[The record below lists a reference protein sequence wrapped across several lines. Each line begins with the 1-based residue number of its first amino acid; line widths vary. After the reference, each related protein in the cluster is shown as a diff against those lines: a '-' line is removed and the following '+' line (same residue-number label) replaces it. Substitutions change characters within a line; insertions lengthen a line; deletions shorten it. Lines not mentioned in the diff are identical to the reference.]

1 MLATPA
7 RMTRRLVAVD
17 MPGGPAFVDTVAG
30 LWDAGDACFVL
41 DRRYPTV
48 LAEQVLDVV
57 SPAAVLDADG
67 EEHERSGS
75 RPVEDGDA
83 LVVATGGSTGA
94 PRGVVLTHDAVAASA
109 AITSRRLSVTDD
121 DHWLACLPL
130 AHIGGL
136 SVVTRAMLT
145 GTALTVLDGF
155 DPDAVMASGAT
166 LVSLVPTAL
175 KRVDP
180 TAFRAIVLGGSA
192 PPVEL
197 PGNAVVTYGMTETA
211 SGIVYDGVPLD
222 DVDVRLADDGEI
234 MVAGPT
240 LLRAYRDGRQAL
252 VDGWFATD
260 DLGSWDSDG
269 RLVVHGRRGDLIIT
283 GGENVWPDAVEA
295 ALRSHPLV
303 ADAGVAGRPDPEW
316 GAVVTAFVV
325 PSGAIPTLD
334 QLREHVKLV
343 LPAYAAPRSLHIVGA
358 LARTPLGKLR
368 RDQLA
373 TPTERTPAPPSI
385 T

>member
-1 MLATPA
+1 
-7 RMTRRLVAVD
+7 MTRRLVAVD
-17 MPGGPAFVDTVAG
+17 IPAGPAFVDALRRV
-30 LWDAGDACFVL
+30 WDAGNACFVI
-41 DRRYPTV
+41 DRRHPPV
-48 LAEQVLDVV
+48 LAERVLDAMA
-57 SPAAVLDADG
+57 PAAVLDADG
-67 EEHERSGS
+67 EEYERSGS

-83 LVVATGGSTGA
+83 LVVATGGSTGV

-109 AITSRRLSVTDD
+109 TITSRRLSVTSA

-136 SVVTRAMLT
+136 SVVTRALLT

-175 KRVDP
+175 TRVDP
-180 TAFRAIVLGGSA
+180 SAFRAVVLGGSA
-192 PPVEL
+192 PPAEL
-197 PGNAVVTYGMTETA
+197 PGNVVVTYGMTETG

-222 DVDVRLADDGEI
+222 GVDVRLTDDDEI
-234 MVAGPT
+234 VVASPT
-240 LLRAYRDGRQAL
+240 LLRAYRDGRHAL
-252 VDGWFATD
+252 DDGWFATG
-260 DLGSWDSDG
+260 DLGSWDGEG

-295 ALRSHPLV
+295 ALRTHRLV
-303 ADAGVAGRPDPEW
+303 ADAGVAGTPDPEW

-325 PSGAIPTLD
+325 PAGQAPTLD
-334 QLREHVKLV
+334 ELRAHVKLT
-343 LPAYAAPRSLHIVGA
+343 LPAYAAPRRLHIVDA
-358 LARTPLGKLR
+358 LARTALGKLR